1 MLRSRFVGVVAALFV
16 VTVAAVAG
24 ADVRTDQKTQ
34 VKFEGMLGRMSRMF
48 GGKAAGE
55 GVVNTVAV
63 KGNRKATVDGDTG
76 EIVDLDEEKIY
87 SLDFKRKTYRVLTFE
102 QFRRQMEENMKKA
115 EAQMK
120 DLEAQKPPDAQQ
132 PAKEFE
138 MDFAVTESG
147 QKKTI
152 AGYEC
157 REVVSTVTMR
167 EKGKTLEQ
175 SGGMVVTSNV
185 WLAPRVPALQ
195 EVVDFDVR
203 YAKKLMGPGGMAQ
216 IEQMMAAF
224 AMYPGLKE
232 AMKRSAA
239 EMEKLDGTALLT
251 VTRIESVASPE
262 QVAQRQEAG
271 QEEESPASS
280 GGLGGFLAKKMMKK
294 KVEPPPDPAAGQAAP
309 NRQTFMTSSTE
320 VLKIATEVAAADVA
334 VPAGFRERGKEQ

>member
-1 MLRSRFVGVVAALFV
+1 MSCSRFVGALTVVFV
-16 VTVAAVAG
+16 LTVAAVAG

-34 VKFEGMLGRMSRMF
+34 VKFEGMLGTLSRMF
-48 GGKAAGE
+48 AGKAMGE

-63 KGNRKATVDGDTG
+63 KGNRKASVGGDTG

-120 DLEAQKPPDAQQ
+120 QMEAEKPPDAQQ

-147 QKKTI
+147 QKKAI
-152 AGYEC
+152 AGHDC
-157 REVVSTVTMR
+157 REVVSTLTMR

-175 SGGMVVTSNV
+175 SGGMVITSNI

-195 EVVDFDVR
+195 ELVDFDVR
-203 YAKKLMGPGGMAQ
+203 YAQKLMGPGGMAQ
-216 IEQMMAAF
+216 LEQMMAAF

-232 AMKRSAA
+232 AMMRSAA

-251 VTRIESVASPE
+251 LTKIESVASPE
-262 QVAQRQEAG
+262 QTAQRQKAGGEDEA
-271 QEEESPASS
+271 PASS

-294 KVEPPPDPAAGQAAP
+294 KVEPPPDPAAP

-334 VPAGFRERGKEQ
+334 IPAGFRERGKEQ